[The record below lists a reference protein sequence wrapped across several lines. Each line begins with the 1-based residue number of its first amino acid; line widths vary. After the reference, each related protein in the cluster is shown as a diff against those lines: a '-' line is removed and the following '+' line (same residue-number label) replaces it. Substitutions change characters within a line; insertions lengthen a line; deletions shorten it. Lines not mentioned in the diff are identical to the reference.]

1 MSHFVTVP
9 PRLAGL
15 MRAAGCIKWQ
25 GNKRGNG
32 YGRKWMNGKSVF
44 GHRLVL
50 ESKIPGFLES
60 GYLACHTCD
69 NPSCINSDHLVP
81 GTAPK
86 NSLQMIERNR
96 KTSRSQTI
104 AGSSK
109 LSIDQLWEIQLKYSN
124 KFKLCGVVSGIALV
138 FPIWLAILECLEV
151 SLTTLKT
158 E

>member
-1 MSHFVTVP
+1 MSHFVTAP

-15 MRAAGCIKWQ
+15 RTAAGCIEWQ
-25 GNKRGNG
+25 GNKLGNG
-32 YGRKWMNGKSVF
+32 YGRKWINDKSVF
-44 GHRLVL
+44 VHRLLL

-69 NPSCINSDHLVP
+69 NPSCINPDHLVP
-81 GTAPK
+81 GIAAE
-86 NSLQMIERNR
+86 NSLQMIEQNR

-124 KFKLCGVVSGIALV
+124 QFNLCGVV
-138 FPIWLAILECLEV
+138 
-151 SLTTLKT
+151 
-158 E
+158 